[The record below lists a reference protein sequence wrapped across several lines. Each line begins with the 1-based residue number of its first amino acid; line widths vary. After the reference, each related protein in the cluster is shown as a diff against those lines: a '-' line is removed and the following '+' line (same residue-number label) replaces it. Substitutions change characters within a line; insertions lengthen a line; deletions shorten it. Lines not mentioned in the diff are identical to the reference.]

1 MNKLYKEVKDI
12 YWENQK
18 TFMNEIEDSTKKWKD
33 ILYTQTRRV
42 CIDC

>member
-18 TFMNEIEDSTKKWKD
+18 TFMNEIEDSTKK
-33 ILYTQTRRV
+33 
-42 CIDC
+42 